1 LAKNPI
7 LKPLEFAVFGYFER
21 YFMNYFP
28 FLIINFK
35 KLTPL
40 CFPCCNTPEED
51 CGGSRQGN

>member
-1 LAKNPI
+1 M

-35 KLTPL
+35 KLTPF

-51 CGGSRQGN
+51 CGGCRQGN